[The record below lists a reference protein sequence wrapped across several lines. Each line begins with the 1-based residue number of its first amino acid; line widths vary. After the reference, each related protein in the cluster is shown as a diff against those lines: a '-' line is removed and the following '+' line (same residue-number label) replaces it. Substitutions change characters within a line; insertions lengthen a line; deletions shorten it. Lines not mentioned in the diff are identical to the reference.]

1 MTYDNIVAIVQLPT
15 TFFEY
20 INRDGIAVFD
30 NLAKMM
36 FPPFEETPENVAQ
49 NSIFYAT
56 SSISHHC
63 PINNRI
69 NVFRHSFRLWYV

>member
-1 MTYDNIVAIVQLPT
+1 MSFTEYSVDRTVQVPD
-15 TFFEY
+15 TFFENNN
-20 INRDGIAVFD
+20 IDEIAVSD
-30 NLAKMM
+30 DLAKMM

-63 PINNRI
+63 PINNRS
-69 NVFRHSFRLWYV
+69 NVFEHSFRLI